1 MRRHED
7 WIRQSRKDYQHALH
21 SLDAGD
27 YEWSCFAAH
36 QAAEKAVKAVCEAN
50 GLEAWEHSVTFLLAS
65 LPTELKP
72 AASLQ
77 DTARQLDRH
86 YIPSR
91 YPDSHPG
98 GAPLDYYTATE
109 AKTACSHAEEVL
121 RFAETILAGLG
132 STQGS

>member
-7 WIRQSRKDYQHALH
+7 WIRQARKDHQHALR
-21 SLDAGD
+21 SLEAGD

-36 QAAEKAVKAVCEAN
+36 QAAEKAVKAVYEAH
-50 GLEAWEHSVTFLLAS
+50 GLDSWGHSVTFLLAS
-65 LPTELKP
+65 LPPELQ
-72 AASLQ
+72 AETSLQ

-98 GAPLDYYTATE
+98 GAPLDYYTAAD
-109 AKTACSHAEEVL
+109 AKTASDQAREVL
-121 RFAETILAGLG
+121 RFAETILADLG
-132 STQGS
+132 SARSS